1 MTDWLIVQLYLC
13 NQNLNWGWKLNRF
26 PDEPLASISHFSGS
40 WEDGQRTNLE
50 TLITT
55 RSGVF
60 WVYRPVKIQ
69 RAWSP
74 AAAISVSPT
83 AGQAPSTPPP
93 PGCTCP
99 WAPRPECGV
108 MRAILL
114 SAPSLEVNHVECAEK
129 VQLRRSNTQ
138 GTFVWGT
145 TALSQHFTL
154 IKSSTLGICCFL
166 L

>member
-1 MTDWLIVQLYLC
+1 MLFLFLSYTDWLIVTDWLSTFTEATRI
-13 NQNLNWGWKLNRF
+13 WTEG
-26 PDEPLASISHFSGS
+26 ES
-40 WEDGQRTNLE
+40 WADSESLWPQFHIFLSPEWTPSSPTCSPKMAQ

-55 RSGVF
+55 RSWVF

-69 RAWSP
+69 RARSP
-74 AAAISVSPT
+74 AAAISASQT

-114 SAPSLEVNHVECAEK
+114 SALSLEVGRVERAEK
-129 VQLRRSNTQ
+129 VQLCRSNMQRT
-138 GTFVWGT
+138 TVWGT
-145 TALSQHFTL
+145 AALF
-154 IKSSTLGICCFL
+154 
-166 L
+166 